1 MFSILLGKDE
11 DYLDK
16 QKLEEVIKIGDN
28 FNQRIADVNK

>member
-28 FNQRIADVNK
+28 FN